1 MLNVG
6 IEGLR
11 SHALATDSP
20 LRKGCQMTTETI
32 AAQNEWLRIGAREKA
47 RSVQLL
53 TRGLDVKTL
62 LEVGS
67 GTGAILKE
75 LDDGGFDADM
85 YAVEPSSALYAFLTS
100 EAAISRLVDSD
111 EAVLAA
117 SRLAQRHYDLVL
129 ISHVLE
135 HVEDPAALLT
145 QCLSIGEHVLIE
157 VPLEGNTFGNLRAA
171 VKKRLT
177 GAPRERNAAGHI
189 QFYSISRMNQLIYW
203 CGGEVVSSR
212 AYFPSSQITTLAAS
226 QTGVRKIYSQA
237 IDGASRLVGDERWA
251 RIYHGHYA
259 ALVRR
264 RGARPMEDR
273 SNANNT
279 YFYEEPA
286 A

>member
-1 MLNVG
+1 
-6 IEGLR
+6 
-11 SHALATDSP
+11 
-20 LRKGCQMTTETI
+20 MTTETI

-129 ISHVLE
+129 VSHVLE
-135 HVEDPAALLT
+135 HVEDPAALLM
-145 QCLSIGEHVLIE
+145 QCLAIGDHVLIE
-157 VPLEGNTFGNLRAA
+157 VPLEGNALSNLRAA
-171 VKKRLT
+171 VRARLT
-177 GAPRERNAAGHI
+177 GLPRERNAAGHI
-189 QFYSISRMNQLIYW
+189 QFFSIAGMNKLVHW

-212 AYFPSSQITTLAAS
+212 AYFPSSEINALAAS
-226 QTGVRKIYSQA
+226 QTGLRKAYSQG
-237 IDGASRLVGDERWA
+237 IDRAARVVGNERWA

-264 RGARPMEDR
+264 RAARAEDDR